1 MSQLA
6 PILPALPFLRHASRG
21 MGRRICG
28 APGAGKTRL
37 TARLLMM
44 FDLLA
49 GLPIIA
55 IDPVGA
61 LSNDFLDVID
71 RLPAWIRDELQ
82 ARILYVNMAG
92 MTVGEERYVHPFP
105 FLYRAGD
112 ESLYTVAHR
121 YLDVL
126 LRTWPAL
133 RQSPVLGE
141 AAVVNIAENVLMAL
155 CAAGGQITEAENLL
169 RNLAAWTPRLLV
181 AREHVPEAA
190 PAIDYL
196 LHDYAQQTAG
206 EKQKETLSFFR
217 RISMFRLDPSLR
229 AIYGASAPS
238 VTPAQIVAERRC
250 VILDYRNV
258 RNTEQRKLGLLW
270 LYHYFNDAFRERGP
284 GGRADPIAFYIDELS
299 YLLPPGKKR
308 DELIADDL
316 AELLSRTARNNGIF
330 VSVIHQDLQ
339 QFDEDTNVLLSR
351 LGTQI
356 LGASSDVKGAAQ
368 VAERFFRYQK
378 TKAKDWQN
386 MWASDPQGHFV
397 IDKKPVYETPQE
409 QIIEN
414 AYRFLDLEAFQF
426 LVGVAKREGQLPTSL
441 KPISFADFDAGVFAD
456 VARVDR
462 IRALLMGQQGRG
474 VSQLLAEIAGR
485 QPHATDPFSAEAAMP
500 AAMTPLAPTPSAF
513 TPSVRLPKSR
523 GVDRSTPSP

>member
-6 PILPALPFLRHASRG
+6 PLAPALPFLAHASRG

-28 APGAGKTRL
+28 APGAGKTRI
-37 TARLLMM
+37 TARLLMA

-71 RLPAWIRDELQ
+71 RQPRWIRNELE

-92 MTVGEERYVHPFP
+92 MTVGEARYVHPFP
-105 FLYRAGD
+105 FLVRSGN
-112 ESLYTVAHR
+112 ESFYTVAHR

-141 AAVVNIAENVLMAL
+141 AAVVNIAENVLIAL
-155 CAAGGQITEAENLL
+155 CAAGGQITEAESLL
-169 RNLAAWTPRLLV
+169 RNLAAWTPRLLA
-181 AREHVPEAA
+181 AREREPEAA

-196 LHDYAQQTAG
+196 LNDYAQKTNS
-206 EKQKETLSFFR
+206 EKQKDTLSFFR
-217 RISMFRLDPSLR
+217 RVSMFRLDQSLR
-229 AIYGASAPS
+229 AIYGASTPS
-238 VTPAQIVAERRC
+238 VTPAQIVAEKRC

-270 LYHYFNDAFRERGP
+270 LYHYCNDYFRERGP
-284 GGRADPIAFYIDELS
+284 GGRANPIAFYIDELS

-316 AELLSRTARNNGIF
+316 SELLSRTARNNGIF
-330 VSVIHQDLQ
+330 VSVIHQDLHM
-339 QFDEDTNVLLSR
+339 FDEDTNVLLSR

-368 VAERFFRYQK
+368 IAERFFRYQK

-386 MWASDPQGHFV
+386 VWTSDGPGSHFV

-414 AYRFLDLEAFQF
+414 SYRFLDLEAFQF

-441 KPISFADFDAGVFAD
+441 AAVSFADFDAGVFAD
-456 VARVDR
+456 VARVDQ
-462 IRALLMGQQGRG
+462 IRALLMQQQGSP
-474 VSQLLAEIAGR
+474 VSQILAEI
-485 QPHATDPFSAEAAMP
+485 EARR
-500 AAMTPLAPTPSAF
+500 PTPAGPTIEEPIAAATALPSPP
-513 TPSVRLPKSR
+513 TRHMVQPSVRIPKQR
-523 GVDRSTPSP
+523 TAPSTP